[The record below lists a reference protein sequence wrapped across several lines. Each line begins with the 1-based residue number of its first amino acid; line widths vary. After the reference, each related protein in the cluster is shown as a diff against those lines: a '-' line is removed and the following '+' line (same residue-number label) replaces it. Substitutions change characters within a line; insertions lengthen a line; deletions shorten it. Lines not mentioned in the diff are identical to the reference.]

1 MKLMDAGAGA
11 AARRR
16 WAGLLIVLFAFG
28 LRVHRLGFQE
38 LRGDETFGY
47 FFSQQSFGEI
57 VRATLALREPHPVAS
72 YFAEKSWLALVGDS
86 EFALRFLS
94 VWWGVLAVALLYRLG
109 RRLRLGPGV
118 SALAALLLAL
128 SPYAVWHS
136 QDARMYT
143 MSLALTLAS
152 AWLAFAAMGCGRR
165 RDWLAY
171 IAVAWLALQTHYYAA
186 FVLAAQTLFMLPA
199 ALFIWRRP
207 DRARAWVMAVS
218 VTGLL
223 TLPWLL
229 LARNTLLGYGGN
241 GDSPAFG
248 AMLARSLRAF
258 AVGETAPAAQQLI
271 WAGLA
276 GLVLALGLG
285 RLLLAGS
292 RSRQAAAFLALYLAV
307 PVLATWASALS
318 RPIFNERYLVAAAP
332 PFCLLLASAAWPLVA
347 RPRNPAAMP
356 RGLFLALDRTLVVVA
371 IAALL
376 VLQAGALRSLDR
388 YYTDPAYSKTVGW
401 RQLAAALEDL
411 TAGLPADAV
420 RIAQNFPDPTLWYY
434 YRGPVPHVVLPPRA
448 LDAAAAGEE
457 VARLAAAGVRRVILP
472 VQPAAWWDDRGI
484 APVTL
489 AAAYTL
495 AGERQVAGWPV
506 QVYVR
511 PPEVM
516 PAVAAIFTGGLTLA
530 VAAVEPVA
538 AQAGGLV
545 AVHLRWQPGPE
556 ALPAGEKLTLQMLDA
571 HDTVVAQ
578 TDQPLL
584 ASVIA
589 ARPASYGILLPEQG
603 LAPGAYRLILALYN
617 PELAG
622 APRLR
627 TTEGADFVPL
637 ATVRI
642 LEP

>member
-1 MKLMDAGAGA
+1 MKPMYAGAGA
-11 AARRR
+11 AAKRR
-16 WAGLLIVLFAFG
+16 WAGLLIILLAFA

-72 YFAEKSWLALVGDS
+72 YFAEKTWLALAGDS

-109 RRLRLGPGV
+109 RQLRLGPGV

-152 AWLAFAAMGCGRR
+152 AWLAFEAIGRGR
-165 RDWLAY
+165 KRDWLAY
-171 IAVAWLALQTHYYAA
+171 IVVAWLALQTHYYAV
-186 FVLAAQTLFMLPA
+186 FVLAAQTFFMLPA
-199 ALFIWRRP
+199 ARFIWRRP
-207 DRARAWVMAVS
+207 DRLRGWLAAVAAI
-218 VTGLL
+218 GLL
-223 TLPWLL
+223 TFPWLIV
-229 LARNTLLGYGGN
+229 ARDTLVGYGGN

-276 GLVLALGLG
+276 GLLLALGLG
-285 RLLLAGS
+285 HLLLVGS
-292 RSRQAAAFLALYLAV
+292 LQRQAAVFLAFYLAV

-332 PFCLLLASAAWPLVA
+332 PFYLLLASAVWPALSQPPSTVA
-347 RPRNPAAMP
+347 QRRFVFATN
-356 RGLFLALDRTLVVVA
+356 RVVVIVA

-376 VLQAGALRSLDR
+376 VLEAGALCSLTR
-388 YYTDPAYSKTVGW
+388 HYADPVYSKTVGW

-411 TAGLPADAV
+411 TAGLPADEV
-420 RIAQNFPDPTLWYY
+420 RITQNFPDPTLWYY
-434 YRGPVPHVVLPPRA
+434 YRGPVQHIVLPPKPF
-448 LDAAAAGEE
+448 DATEAGEE

-472 VQPAAWWDDRGI
+472 VQPAAWWDDRGL
-484 APVTL
+484 APAALTL
-489 AAAYTL
+489 GYTL
-495 AGERQVAGWPV
+495 VGERQVAGWPV

-516 PAVAAIFTGGLTLA
+516 PAVAAVFTDGLKLVA
-530 VAAVEPVA
+530 AAVEPVEA
-538 AQAGGLV
+538 RAGGLL
-545 AVHLRWQPGPE
+545 AVHLRWQSGPE
-556 ALPAGEKLTLQMLDA
+556 SLPAGEKLTLQVLDTR
-571 HDTVVAQ
+571 DTVVAQ
-578 TDQPLL
+578 TDQPFRIP
-584 ASVIA
+584 AIA
-589 ARPASYGILLPEQG
+589 TQPASYGILLPEQG
-603 LAPGAYRLILALYN
+603 LTPGEHRVILALYN
-617 PELAG
+617 PEQPG

-627 TTEGADFVPL
+627 TTDGADFVPL